1 MIPSRPVSWPLWGVP
16 LVVIL
21 VTWTVASVM
30 VPGFMSTEGV
40 SGILGRSVT
49 VGIIAAGFTI
59 CLVSGQ
65 IDLSVGAVFALSG
78 VLFALLQPTYGAG
91 IAVEVAVGASVM
103 AGLLNSL
110 LVNILLVN
118 SFIASLGTLLL
129 ARGMAFVVSGGQ
141 PVSADVLDAAL
152 WFNRALLGP
161 VSPRVMVL
169 ILVTIVLAAYLQR
182 TRWGRETLAT
192 GGDPAAALA
201 MGIPTRRR
209 TTVAFVICSSCA
221 GVAGVAGA
229 LSLLSGSPIV
239 GDAEL
244 LAVVGAVFL
253 GGAALTGGRGSVV
266 ASVLAVV
273 GIASVSSALELARV
287 PRAWQAVLIGVV
299 IILAASPYLRGL
311 PQRLRRSSISTTAA
325 QAKG

>member
-1 MIPSRPVSWPLWGVP
+1 MIPPRPLSWPLWVVP
-16 LVVIL
+16 LVVI
-21 VTWTVASVM
+21 VATWVVATLM
-30 VPGFMSTEGV
+30 VPGFMSVEGV

-59 CLVSGQ
+59 CLASGQ

-91 IAVEVAVGASVM
+91 IAAVVAVGAAVM

-129 ARGMAFVVSGGQ
+129 ARGTAFVVSSGQ
-141 PVSADVLDAAL
+141 PVSADTLDASL
-152 WFNRALLGP
+152 WFNKTFAGP

-169 ILVTIVLAAYLQR
+169 LIVTVVLAAFLQR

-192 GGDPAAALA
+192 GGDPAAAVA
-201 MGIPTRRR
+201 IGIPTQRR
-209 TTVAFVICSSCA
+209 TTVAFVVCSTCA
-221 GVAGVAGA
+221 GIAGVAGA
-229 LSLLSGSPIV
+229 LSLMSGSPIV

-273 GIASVSSALELARV
+273 GVASVYTALELARV
-287 PRAWQAVLIGVV
+287 QRAWQGVLIGSV

-325 QAKG
+325 QAKE